1 VLHHYGGLKRPAAA
15 TACDIRLIRWRPPA
29 ELGINLGVNQLHRAT
44 PSIIQRGI
52 CHMTHDENAATQARE
67 GLAAAIAGKVKEAA
81 GAVLGND
88 SLAREGQL
96 QQSEAQARREANAE
110 EAIADAE
117 AAQAAAKLR
126 AEDEVAE
133 QARQDAADAEARR
146 VRDAELDKARQQAA
160 ADEQAAA
167 SARAGKLAAE
177 QRTVAEIREASLHAT
192 QDTLRADAEEQT
204 AELEQAELRREA
216 DALEKQAALAQRV
229 AANLDAARKRA

>member
-1 VLHHYGGLKRPAAA
+1 
-15 TACDIRLIRWRPPA
+15 
-29 ELGINLGVNQLHRAT
+29 
-44 PSIIQRGI
+44 
-52 CHMTHDENAATQARE
+52 MTQDENAASQARE
-67 GLAAAIAGKVKEAA
+67 GLAAAIAGKAKEAV

-133 QARQDAADAEARR
+133 QARQDAADTEARR

-177 QRTVAEIREASLHAT
+177 QRTVTEIHEASLNAT

-204 AELEQAELRREA
+204 AEVEQAELRREA
-216 DALEKQAALAQRV
+216 DALEKQAALARRV